1 MKKIL
6 MLAGILASLGAPW
19 ANATVEIRIIN
30 AAGGGDTGW
39 VTCGGVSC
47 VFAGAVGNYNV
58 ALDSA
63 VQNLGINPLL
73 DMAYQANSLIAN
85 PGTII
90 FEAMAN
96 GYTTNTPQIQ
106 FIGNGNSTMGDTVS
120 LADYGGN
127 NNTVCPAGVNACTPA
142 SNGSTLLNS
151 LVNQPE
157 NLGVVATGAGNTVNP
172 YSLGI
177 VLSLINPHAGGAS
190 GDIQMNAV
198 PEPASVMLLGGILL
212 FTVSTV
218 RRKARHNS

>member
-127 NNTVCPAGVNACTPA
+127 NNTAGPAGANRSPPA
-142 SNGSTLLNS
+142 TTASTHPNTLAT
-151 LVNQPE
+151 QPH
-157 NLGVVATGAGNTVNP
+157 NRGA
-172 YSLGI
+172 
-177 VLSLINPHAGGAS
+177 
-190 GDIQMNAV
+190 
-198 PEPASVMLLGGILL
+198 
-212 FTVSTV
+212 
-218 RRKARHNS
+218 